1 VVGPSGL
8 LIAIIG
14 YRSFALSVL
23 VWGWGKQKKET
34 NPGFG
39 KYCVSLQYTQ
49 STCGAALKDH
59 FNYNKSYIQGVLSS
73 DFTKF

>member
-1 VVGPSGL
+1 
-8 LIAIIG
+8 
-14 YRSFALSVL
+14 